1 MLTILQKYLYR
12 EWLTTFLAITIVLLM
27 VLLGVSLGDLLGD
40 VADGVLPVSL
50 VGKQL
55 LYRLPEGLGLILPLS
70 LFMGVMFGMG
80 RLYRDNEMAVM
91 RATGFTWVNMLKPLI
106 FLVLPLVAL
115 LLVNGLVLLSGAA
128 KASDTA
134 FEKAYKS
141 AVLWG
146 LRPATFHTLSKGDL
160 VIYIESMGDSGN
172 DLKNIFLLNRNK
184 SPENAKII
192 REQTWFAKSGR
203 FWIDEATGKR
213 YIELSDGEILD
224 RDTSTLELKKVGFE
238 RAQLIMPENRQQV
251 KSRDLQRKTSSEL
264 LASASSKDQS
274 ELQWRWSPAL
284 VALLMALLAIPL
296 SYVAPR
302 DSRGGRILIGLL
314 VYALYINL
322 LTVSRDWMA
331 SSVTP
336 SSIGIWWV
344 HVIFFMLAISWIWL
358 QKRRLRL

>member
-1 MLTILQKYLYR
+1 ML
-12 EWLTTFLAITIVLLM
+12 TFLAISVVLVM
-27 VLLGVSLGDLLGD
+27 VLFGVSLGDLLGD
-40 VADGVLPVSL
+40 VADGVLPGNL

-55 LYRLPEGLGLILPLS
+55 LYRLPEGLSLILPLS

-106 FLVLPLVAL
+106 FLVLPLV
-115 LLVNGLVLLSGAA
+115 LVLFLNGVVFMSAA
-128 KASDTA
+128 ARASDAA

-160 VIYIESMGDSGN
+160 VIYIESIEASGN
-172 DLKNIFLLNRNK
+172 ELKNVFLLNRIKAGDSNK
-184 SPENAKII
+184 TI
-192 REQTWFAKSGR
+192 REQAWFASSGR
-203 FWIDEATGKR
+203 FWVDEVTSKR
-213 YIELSDGEILD
+213 YIELVEGEILD
-224 RDTSTLELKKVGFE
+224 RDPDTLELRKVSFE
-238 RAQLIMPENRQQV
+238 RAQLIMPENQKQV
-251 KSRDLQRKTSSEL
+251 KSKDIQKKTSQEL
-264 LASASSKDQS
+264 FASTSPKMLS

-302 DSRGGRILIGLL
+302 DSRGGRVVIGLL

-322 LTVSRDWMA
+322 LTVSKGWMA
-331 SSVTP
+331 DGVTP
-336 SSIGIWWV
+336 VNIGVWWV
-344 HVIFFMLAISWIWL
+344 HVIFFLLAISWIWL